1 MWRVCGPSAGWGV
14 ACHWVLRLVRALGTS
29 NARACCGL
37 SWYAADAGSAGC
49 CEHHVCGVYT
59 YDLRL
64 TKSTLASH
72 SRKNTQRRAR
82 CMHDGESVACD
93 NVGRHIIHVVLPTA
107 EHTADQPAR
116 VGRGSAAHLRSR
128 CPCRLHRHHWPWL
141 DGHARQT
148 HAQHYQSEFCEAR
161 RPLILHLHHRP
172 EKRIQ
177 SI

>member
-72 SRKNTQRRAR
+72 SRL
-82 CMHDGESVACD
+82 
-93 NVGRHIIHVVLPTA
+93 IIYTTKSRLADRFTDPTY
-107 EHTADQPAR
+107 T
-116 VGRGSAAHLRSR
+116 
-128 CPCRLHRHHWPWL
+128 CPPS
-141 DGHARQT
+141 T
-148 HAQHYQSEFCEAR
+148 FS
-161 RPLILHLHHRP
+161 P
-172 EKRIQ
+172 
-177 SI
+177 

>member
-64 TKSTLASH
+64 TTYGNNPPPGPSAWISLGWGGY
-72 SRKNTQRRAR
+72 QRLTKP
-82 CMHDGESVACD
+82 G
-93 NVGRHIIHVVLPTA
+93 
-107 EHTADQPAR
+107 
-116 VGRGSAAHLRSR
+116 
-128 CPCRLHRHHWPWL
+128 
-141 DGHARQT
+141 
-148 HAQHYQSEFCEAR
+148 
-161 RPLILHLHHRP
+161 
-172 EKRIQ
+172 K
-177 SI
+177 